1 VNLETTL
8 AVFIL
13 GSLLLTLFAFFL
25 IVYVTLQKRR
35 QYRHSLEKQRMEHR
49 YASQLLQSQ
58 IEVQEQ
64 ALKNFSEEIHD
75 NVGQVLSLAKMQ
87 MYRIA
92 ESANEEPIRNNAQKS
107 TELLTKAIADLRS
120 LSHTANGGLISH
132 LGLIES
138 IRKEIGYISSAKN
151 INCIFDLKGE
161 PYQLGSEKDLLVF
174 RIIQESIANA
184 IKHGNPGNLHIKL
197 VYHPASF
204 HVSVTDD
211 GKGFDTTVE
220 NGNGLGLNNIRLR
233 TGLLQG
239 KLDILSSK
247 EAGTTVSLEMPVI
260 L

>member
-8 AVFIL
+8 VVFIL

-25 IVYVTLQKRR
+25 IIYVTIQKRK
-35 QYRHSLEKQRMEHR
+35 QYRHSLEKQQIEHR
-49 YASQLLQSQ
+49 YASQLLQSR

-75 NVGQVLSLAKMQ
+75 NVGQVLSLTKMQ
-87 MYRIA
+87 LHRIA
-92 ESANEEPIRNNAQKS
+92 ESAGDEQVRNNAQQG

-120 LSHTANGGLISH
+120 LSHTANGGLISNI
-132 LGLIES
+132 GLVES
-138 IRKEIGYISSAKN
+138 IRKEVGYISSAKN
-151 INCIFDLKGE
+151 ISCTFDVKGE

-184 IKHGNPGNLHIKL
+184 MKHGNPDNLDINL
-197 VYHPASF
+197 VYQPESF

-211 GKGFDTTVE
+211 GKGFDTTAVT
-220 NGNGLGLNNIRLR
+220 NSGLGLNNIKLR

-247 EAGTTVSLEMPVI
+247 EKGTTVTLEMPVV